1 MKKIRLH
8 QFLSKTGIFKSK
20 FDLIEAIEKGEINV
34 RDKTITNSHH
44 QFNPKT
50 DFVFYNGKL
59 LKITKKNIY
68 LLVNKPTSYLSSKL
82 SEKDKKLK
90 KKSIFE
96 LIDLD
101 ETIKNSL
108 FCVGRLDENSS
119 GLIIITNDGKLSKFI
134 ADPENN
140 ITKTYIVTLE
150 QQILNKTIEM
160 IQKGITITLEK
171 DGVKTKYKTKKCKID
186 IVADKKLKI
195 TLTEGKKREVRRIF
209 EAVGNNVLTL
219 KRISIGKIKVDKIKE
234 GQYLEVDKEFILKKL
249 N

>member
-20 FDLIEAIEKGEINV
+20 FDLIEAIEKGDVNV
-34 RDKTITNSHH
+34 RDKTVLNPHH

-50 DFVFYNGKL
+50 DFVFYKGTL
-59 LKITKKNIY
+59 IKISKKSIY
-68 LLVNKPTSYLSSKL
+68 LLVNKPVGHLSSKL

-101 ETIKNSL
+101 ETTKNSL

-134 ADPENN
+134 ANPENN
-140 ITKTYIVTLE
+140 IPKTYIITLE

-171 DGVKTKYKTKKCKID
+171 DGIKTKYKTKKCKID
-186 IVADKKLKI
+186 IVGDQKLKI

-219 KRISIGKIKVDKIKE
+219 KRISIGKISVDKIKE
-234 GQYLEVDKEFILKKL
+234 GTYIEVDKEFILKKS

>member
-20 FDLIEAIEKGEINV
+20 FDIMEAIESSKINV
-34 RDKTITNSHH
+34 RDKVITNPHH

-50 DFVFYNGKL
+50 DFVFYNEKL
-59 LKITKKNIY
+59 LKITTKSVY
-68 LLVNKPTSYLSSKL
+68 LLVNKPNGYLSSKL
-82 SEKDKKLK
+82 SEKDKKFN

-96 LIDLD
+96 LIELD
-101 ETIKNSL
+101 ETTKNSL

-134 ADPENN
+134 AVPENN
-140 ITKTYIVTLE
+140 IPKTYIVTLE

-186 IVADKKLKI
+186 IVGDNKLKI

-209 EAVGNNVLTL
+209 ESVGNNVLKL

-234 GQYLEVDKEFILKKL
+234 GTYIEVDKEFIENKI
-249 N
+249 